1 MFVKAAAEAEKIKK
15 AEEETEKSKED
26 PESVFVK
33 AAAEAEKIKK
43 AEEET
48 ENRSWNILESIHDG
62 IC

>member
-15 AEEETEKSKED
+15 AEKSKED

-43 AEEET
+43 ADEET
-48 ENRSWNILESIHDG
+48 ENR
-62 IC
+62 